1 MVGEAM
7 RGLRNRLIGIG
18 LTSTIGLA
26 VLGSTPSVAQFG
38 EGPGATAAQHN
49 LRNQIQAGNKPE
61 AAQPPVLPGTKGASE
76 AAAPTGSPADL
87 SPTDGLFD
95 AINRG
100 DLTAARDA
108 VNRGANLDGQNLLGL
123 TPLDLSVD
131 LGRNDISFMLLS
143 MRGDDATARKE
154 ARSGADLTG
163 GTRRLA
169 GQVAPASSRGANRTR
184 LVADASQAPEE
195 PAVATPRL
203 NSGNGGAPIPAAG
216 FLGFDGGR
224 STQ

>member
-1 MVGEAM
+1 MTGKAM
-7 RGLRNRLIGIG
+7 RRSRNRLIGIG
-18 LTSTIGLA
+18 LTATIGLA
-26 VLGSTPSVAQFG
+26 VMGSTTGFAQFG

-49 LRNQIQAGNKPE
+49 MKNQIQAGNKPE
-61 AAQPPVLPGTKGASE
+61 AAPPPVLPGTKGASE
-76 AAAPTGSPADL
+76 AAAPTGSPADM

-131 LGRNDISFMLLS
+131 LGRNDISFLLLS
-143 MRGDDATARKE
+143 MRGDDAAARKD
-154 ARSGADLTG
+154 ARNGTDLTG
-163 GTRRLA
+163 AARRA
-169 GQVAPASSRGANRTR
+169 AAPVVPVSSRSTNRPR
-184 LVADASQAPEE
+184 LVADASQPPEE
-195 PAVATPRL
+195 PVVATPRL

-216 FLGFDGGR
+216 FLGFDGR
-224 STQ
+224 RATQ